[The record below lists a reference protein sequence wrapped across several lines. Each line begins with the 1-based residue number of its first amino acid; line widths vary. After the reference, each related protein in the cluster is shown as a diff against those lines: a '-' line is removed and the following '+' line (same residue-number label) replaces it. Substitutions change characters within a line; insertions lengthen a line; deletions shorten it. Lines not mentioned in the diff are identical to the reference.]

1 MIIKISKFKT
11 LGALIIYLLNTI
23 ICHSQNL
30 HIKSTNVWNGD
41 GFTVKDVYV
50 NQGIIV
56 DYKPA
61 MTDTVI
67 NAEGQYLLPAFGDYH
82 THAFTY
88 SIVEA
93 ISQSFLSNG
102 IFYSQDLANDPIGRL
117 ANRDFLER
125 KNTIDVNFAN
135 GCITSSYGHPIDGYE
150 RMASGNNWPKNE
162 EERIKLLENGA
173 MEGRAYYVLDKEK
186 DIEPVMNRLLAT
198 QPDVVKFIL
207 WDSENYDP
215 NNQKSNKGINPKF
228 LPEIVNI
235 AKKYD
240 LEVVVHPET
249 EYDIEVSIKAGIR
262 QFAHVPFYGYGINGK
277 VDKDYPTLSNTFIDL
292 INNTDG
298 IILNPTIYRTLLNIK
313 YLPKSKKLTEEQDK
327 LLKAFHIRLL
337 SDLKSTNA
345 TIALGADSPQ
355 LNALDEAI
363 YFESLDVF
371 SITALIKMLINNGN
385 LIYPNRKIGRI
396 EKGYKAN
403 FFMVDQNPLKKLSHL
418 KNPILKIKSG
428 KIIP

>member
-1 MIIKISKFKT
+1 MPSYNKIT
-11 LGALIIYLLNTI
+11 LIIICLLFHSFCN
-23 ICHSQNL
+23 SQNL
-30 HIKSTNVWNGD
+30 QIKSANVWNGD

-88 SIVEA
+88 NNVESM
-93 ISQSFLSNG
+93 SQSFLSNG

-117 ANRDFLER
+117 ANRDYLER

-135 GCITSSYGHPIDGYE
+135 GCITSSYGHPIEGYE
-150 RMASGNNWPKNE
+150 RMVSGKGWPKNE
-162 EERIKLLENGA
+162 KKRIKLLENGA
-173 MEGRAYYVLDKEK
+173 MEGRAYYILDEEK
-186 DIEPVMNRLLAT
+186 DIESVMNRLLAT
-198 QPDVVKFIL
+198 QPDVIKVIL

-240 LEVVVHPET
+240 LEVVAHTEM
-249 EYDIEVSIKAGIR
+249 EYDIEVSINAGIK

-277 VDKDYPTLSNTFIDL
+277 VDKDYPTLSNAFIDL

-298 IILNPTIYRTLLNIK
+298 IILNPNIYRTLLNIK

-327 LLKAFHIRLL
+327 LLKDFHTRLL

-363 YFESLDVF
+363 YFESLEVF
-371 SITALIKMLINNGN
+371 SNTSLINMLINNGN
-385 LIYPNRKIGRI
+385 LIYPDRKIGRI
-396 EKGYKAN
+396 EKGYEGN
-403 FFMVDQNPLKKLSHL
+403 FFITDNSPIEDLSEL
-418 KNPILKIKSG
+418 KNKSTLIKNGIILN
-428 KIIP
+428 